1 MITGS
6 NNGGPNIRT
15 LTQSKDLENVPV
27 VQLQQLKAQL
37 LTDMEILEKVSSLLV
52 YKEGGDT
59 TGLPFHRRKATGNP
73 PSPLEVLATMIF

>member
-1 MITGS
+1 MISQNQLLQQMITGS

-59 TGLPFHRRKATGNP
+59 WRHNRVAI
-73 PSPLEVLATMIF
+73 S